1 MNIVMEGG
9 KASVEEMVRS
19 TERGLLVTRVWYI
32 REVDPFQKILTGM
45 TRDGTFWV
53 EDGKAQYGVRN
64 FRFNQ
69 SIIEMLKQVEMMST
83 PQRAAGEES
92 FEMVLPAM
100 KVRDFNLTST
110 TKF

>member
-1 MNIVMEGG
+1 
-9 KASVEEMVRS
+9 
-19 TERGLLVTRVWYI
+19 
-32 REVDPFQKILTGM
+32 
-45 TRDGTFWV
+45 
-53 EDGKAQYGVRN
+53 VRN